1 MLQFG
6 IDRKS
11 TRVLTH
17 VGNGNV
23 RASLQMM
30 QATGSVATNFL
41 KSNMVQYQPRVSG
54 YWNTLKVYFTVS
66 EGGGVRRPSYLSC
79 RGYTPT
85 STPTTMY
92 VKLGETL
99 GWHHGRR
106 YMWASKPYLLTMWC
120 CFVCLSS
127 GRGSAFT
134 AVFWSCVDWSVG
146 TVVEAGLSDQPL
158 FVGGLGLFL
167 HCWISILRRLT

>member
-1 MLQFG
+1 MGRGLSCGTPCCRQSRWSLEEALLLHSTVRTAQPSYAASSSSILRILQFG

-79 RGYTPT
+79 RVYT
-85 STPTTMY
+85 STPTAMY

-106 YMWASKPYLLTMWC
+106 YMWASKPYTC
-120 CFVCLSS
+120 
-127 GRGSAFT
+127 
-134 AVFWSCVDWSVG
+134 
-146 TVVEAGLSDQPL
+146 
-158 FVGGLGLFL
+158 
-167 HCWISILRRLT
+167 